1 MASPF
6 CWSCLSQL
14 RPAPRALPSSASV
27 TQTAPFHTTAAL
39 GMSALMKKK
48 NKNVT
53 PNFRNPTAFRMKKVK
68 QPERTRA
75 PPVEEQRAMAKRIV
89 LSNPNAL
96 EVEGMKD
103 LSPETMGDESL
114 RGSILGLPTPML
126 DQLRAAGA
134 FKPKQGWGIFRRP
147 GTVMR
152 HDALEMGKMM
162 DGVTGDGANKGKAFK
177 KIVTG
182 AKGTGKTVHLA
193 QAMTMALLKGWVV
206 FTVPEA
212 QDLVLGS
219 TSYAPLPD
227 TNPMKYV
234 QPDATVELLSRAAAA
249 NGEVLSSLRVSR
261 EHRSVGAPA
270 KPGMTL
276 MELAQ
281 LGIRN
286 RSTAW
291 GVFQALWAELTAT
304 SAAPGHE
311 KHFSP
316 RPPMLV
322 TVDSLAHWMKESAYR
337 TPEFEPIHAHDLAIV
352 NHFVSLLKPGAQQS
366 SLPNG
371 GLLLYALSASNKPSV
386 YAFDVALKQLE
397 ARKAGV
403 DRSSPEFPQPDP
415 YRRPDMR
422 VIDALSSPKPKDA
435 KEGALEVQSL
445 GGLTREETQN
455 YMEYFARS
463 GILREKVDALSVSE
477 KWTLAAGGVVGELEK
492 LGKRVRTM
500 A

>member
-1 MASPF
+1 
-6 CWSCLSQL
+6 
-14 RPAPRALPSSASV
+14 V
-27 TQTAPFHTTAAL
+27 TQAAPFHTTAAL
-39 GMSALMKKK
+39 GMSVFMKKK
-48 NKNVT
+48 NTKGIIK
-53 PNFRNPTAFRMKKVK
+53 FRQSTAFRLKKVK
-68 QPERTRA
+68 QPERPKG
-75 PPVEEQRAMAKRIV
+75 PPVEEHRAMQKRIV

-96 EVEGMKD
+96 EVAGMKD

-114 RGSILGLPTPML
+114 RGSMLGLPTAML

-162 DGVTGDGANKGKAFK
+162 DGVTGEGADKGKAFK

-206 FTVPEA
+206 FTVPEGMFCLQYPWVRILTRTSTA
-212 QDLVLGS
+212 QDLVIGS

-249 NGEVLSSLRVSR
+249 NGEVLSSLLVSR
-261 EHRSVGAPA
+261 EHPPVGAPA

-286 RSTAW
+286 RATAW
-291 GVFQALWAELTAT
+291 GVFQALWAELKAT
-304 SAAPGHE
+304 SPAPGHE
-311 KHFSP
+311 KHFAP

-322 TVDSLAHWMKESAYR
+322 TVDGLAHWMKETAYR

-352 NHFVSLLKPGAQQS
+352 NHFVSLLKPGTEQL

-397 ARKAGV
+397 ARQAGV
-403 DRSSPEFPQPDP
+403 DPSSPEFPQPDP

-422 VIDALSSPKPKDA
+422 VIDALSAPKPKDL
-435 KEGALEVQSL
+435 KEGALEAQCL
-445 GGLTREETQN
+445 GGLTREETQS

-463 GILREKVDALSVSE
+463 GILREKVDAGSVSE